1 MLAGAIL
8 VVPAIWVV
16 VWWHVGV
23 TGPVGSHRTSP
34 PSRIT
39 GCY

>member
-1 MLAGAIL
+1 MVAGAIL

-16 VWWHVGV
+16 IWRHVGI

-34 PSRIT
+34 RSRNA
-39 GCY
+39 GHY